1 MQATTPARRAIM
13 KHRRGATTVEFAT
26 VLPVILLMFL
36 GAVEMTNLNFIKHT
50 AANAAYEGARAAMV
64 AGGSSAQGI
73 ARAEQFLNRFGVG
86 NGAQVSLT
94 TSGDAVTITVR
105 VPMNGNSVGLSRFT
119 KDLSV
124 TQVAS
129 LRRERRQL
137 EPPAATTAEPS

>member
-1 MQATTPARRAIM
+1 MRTATTARRVV
-13 KHRRGATTVEFAT
+13 RNQRSGATSVEFAT

-64 AGGSSAQGI
+64 AGGSPDRGI

-86 NGAQVSLT
+86 NGAQVTLT
-94 TSGDAVTITVR
+94 ATSDAVTLTVR
-105 VPMNGNSVGLSRFT
+105 VPMNLNSVGLSRFT
-119 KDLSV
+119 EGLNV

-137 EPPAATTAEPS
+137 DPGA

>member
-1 MQATTPARRAIM
+1 
-13 KHRRGATTVEFAT
+13 
-26 VLPVILLMFL
+26 
-36 GAVEMTNLNFIKHT
+36 MTNLNFIKHT